1 MTSNSSPLTQHSVL
15 STQNLELSPQHSALS
30 TQSSTAPNGEQ
41 FSLPTQKDL

>member
-1 MTSNSSPLTQHSVL
+1 MTSNSSPLTQHSV
-15 STQNLELSPQHSALS
+15 LS